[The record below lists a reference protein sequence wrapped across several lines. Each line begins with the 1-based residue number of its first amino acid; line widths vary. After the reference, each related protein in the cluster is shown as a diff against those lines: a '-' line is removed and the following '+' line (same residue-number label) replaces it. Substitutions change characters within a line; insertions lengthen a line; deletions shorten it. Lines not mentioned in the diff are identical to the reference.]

1 MIDFNFENT
10 NKPKSGT
17 ILISEPF
24 IEDKYFTR
32 SVIFL
37 CDHGDE
43 GSFGFVL
50 NNYIE
55 TSLQEMIAD
64 FPDIDV
70 RVSLGGPVDSS
81 NLFFIHTLPD
91 LIPNSQEIAEGM
103 YIGGNFADVVSLLKK
118 QPKEITN
125 FRFFVGYSGW
135 DANQL
140 EAELKEK
147 SWIVLPKVA
156 NKHILDSHND
166 DLWKDLMDRLG
177 GKFKVMST
185 FPKNPSHN

>member
-1 MIDFNFENT
+1 MIDFNFENS
-10 NKPKSGT
+10 NKPASGSV
-17 ILISEPF
+17 LISEPF
-24 IEDKYFTR
+24 IEDRYFTR
-32 SVIFL
+32 SVVFL
-37 CDHGDE
+37 CDHSSD

-55 TSLQEMIAD
+55 TGLKDMIAD

-70 RVSLGGPVDSS
+70 RVSLGGPVDTS

-91 LIPNSQEIAEGM
+91 LIPESQEITNGIC
-103 YIGGNFADVVSLLKK
+103 IGGKFTDVIKLL
-118 QPKEITN
+118 ETN
-125 FRFFVGYSGW
+125 PEKVEHFRFFVGYSGW
-135 DANQL
+135 DSNQL
-140 EAELKEK
+140 ENELNEK
-147 SWIVLPKVA
+147 SWIVLSKIS

-185 FPKNPSHN
+185 FPKDPSHN

>member
-1 MIDFNFENT
+1 MIDFNFENA
-10 NKPKSGT
+10 NSPESGT
-17 ILISEPF
+17 VLISEPF
-24 IEDKYFTR
+24 IEDRYFTR

-37 CDHGDE
+37 CDHASK

-55 TSLQEMIAD
+55 TGLKDMITD

-70 RVSLGGPVDSS
+70 RVSLGGPVDTS

-91 LIPNSQEIAEGM
+91 LIPESQEIARGM
-103 YIGGNFADVVSLLKK
+103 CIGGKFTDVVSLLEKHPEK
-118 QPKEITN
+118 IEH

-140 EAELKEK
+140 EDELKEK
-147 SWIVLPKVA
+147 SWIVLPKVN